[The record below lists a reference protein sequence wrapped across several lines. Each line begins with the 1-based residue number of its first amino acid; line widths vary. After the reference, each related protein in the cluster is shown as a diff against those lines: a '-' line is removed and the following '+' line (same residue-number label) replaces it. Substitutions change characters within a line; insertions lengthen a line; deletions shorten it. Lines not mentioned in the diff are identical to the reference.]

1 VTGWAADLVAQ
12 SHGEFVNALFSDE
25 ARLWPLGT
33 RLEFGPATGAVMVPR
48 RLLPWWAVSEFLPD
62 ERQIEDIIRERMAAD
77 TARNIDD
84 VLLGGEPLRK
94 HARRRAKR

>member
-1 VTGWAADLVAQ
+1 
-12 SHGEFVNALFSDE
+12 
-25 ARLWPLGT
+25 
-33 RLEFGPATGAVMVPR
+33 
-48 RLLPWWAVSEFLPD
+48 VSEFLPD